1 MAIWQK
7 WLMGVMATV
16 FAAFLIAASAEAI
29 EVLEFKAVAMEVLK
43 DIRDDIVEIKGDLK
57 ELKRD
62 AGH

>member
-1 MAIWQK
+1 
-7 WLMGVMATV
+7 MATV